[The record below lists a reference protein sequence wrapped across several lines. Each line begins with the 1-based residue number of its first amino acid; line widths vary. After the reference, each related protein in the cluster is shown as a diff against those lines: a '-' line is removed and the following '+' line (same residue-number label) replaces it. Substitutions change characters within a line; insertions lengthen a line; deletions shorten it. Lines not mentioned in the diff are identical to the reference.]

1 MRIRRAQKQDVAAV
15 HAIIE
20 AYAVQGVLLP
30 RTWEQVERGIGN
42 YLVAA
47 DAGRVVGCVAVESYG
62 ASLAEIRSL
71 AVAPGARGAGTGGKL
86 LDAAMKQAKRRKIGR
101 LLSVTGS
108 TGFFERHGFRRLR
121 GGMPAEKVERD
132 CAHCSKAATCRLEAL
147 AIDLAPAHRV
157 LTVLQPGRLPVAQ
170 PATA

>member
-1 MRIRRAQKQDVAAV
+1 MRIRRAQRKDVAAV

-20 AYAVQGVLLP
+20 AYAAQGMLLP
-30 RTWEQVERGIGN
+30 RTREQIERGIGN

-47 DAGRVVGCVAVESYG
+47 DEGSVAGCVALETYG
-62 ASLAEIRSL
+62 GSLAEIRSL
-71 AVAPGARGAGTGGKL
+71 AVAPGARGAGIGGKL
-86 LDAAMKQAKRRKIGR
+86 LDAAMKQAKRGKISR
-101 LLSVTGS
+101 LLAVTGS
-108 TGFFERHGFRRLR
+108 KGFFERQGFRRLR

-132 CAHCSKAATCRLEAL
+132 CVHCSKAATCRLEAL
-147 AIDLAPAHRV
+147 AMDLTPARSV